1 MTINERFNKIIKALS
16 GGNKSAFA
24 NTIGVAPSVIDN
36 IVGKR
41 QGNPSFEVLEKV
53 SAIAEINLEWLIADR
68 GEPFDFRSEDEKKQP
83 GRRSS
88 EIELKLLDI
97 LSQKDLTIRQQAEEL
112 GQLREQL
119 AQARREIERLEKEKN
134 ENIIAQV
141 HTQTA
146 PAVAPWVA
154 FAFLTV
160 FFRAL

>member
-1 MTINERFNKIIKALS
+1 MTINERFNKIIKVLF

-24 NTIGVAPSVIDN
+24 SAIGVTPSVIDN

-53 SAIAEINLEWLIADR
+53 SALAEINLDWLIADR
-68 GEPFDFRSEDEKKQP
+68 GEPFDFRSEAEKSQTA
-83 GRRSS
+83 RRSS

-97 LSQKDLTIRQQAEEL
+97 LDQKDLTIRQQAEEL

-119 AQARREIERLEKEKN
+119 AQARREIEQLRSGKN
-134 ENIIAQV
+134 ENIIAQA

-146 PAVAPWVA
+146 PAVAP
-154 FAFLTV
+154 
-160 FFRAL
+160 

>member
-1 MTINERFNKIIKALS
+1 MTINERFNKIIKALF

-24 NTIGVAPSVIDN
+24 NAIGVTPSVIDN

-53 SAIAEINLEWLIADR
+53 SAIAEINLDWLIADR

-97 LSQKDLTIRQQAEEL
+97 LNQKDLIIRQQAEEL

-134 ENIIAQV
+134 AATSHHV
-141 HTQTA
+141 PSQTE
-146 PAVAPWVA
+146 VA
-154 FAFLTV
+154 L
-160 FFRAL
+160 

>member
-1 MTINERFNKIIKALS
+1 MTINERFNKIIKALF

-24 NTIGVAPSVIDN
+24 NAIGVTPSVIDN

-53 SAIAEINLEWLIADR
+53 SAITEINLDWLIADR

-97 LSQKDLTIRQQAEEL
+97 LNQKDLIIRQQAEEL

-119 AQARREIERLEKEKN
+119 AQARHEIERLEKEKN
-134 ENIIAQV
+134 AATSHHV
-141 HTQTA
+141 PSQTE
-146 PAVAPWVA
+146 VA
-154 FAFLTV
+154 L
-160 FFRAL
+160 

>member
-1 MTINERFNKIIKALS
+1 MTINERFNKIIKALF

-68 GEPFDFRSEDEKKQP
+68 GEPCDCRSEDEKKQP

-97 LSQKDLTIRQQAEEL
+97 LSQKDLTLRQQAEEL

-119 AQARREIERLEKEKN
+119 AQARREIERLEKEQN

-146 PAVAPWVA
+146 PAVAP
-154 FAFLTV
+154 
-160 FFRAL
+160 